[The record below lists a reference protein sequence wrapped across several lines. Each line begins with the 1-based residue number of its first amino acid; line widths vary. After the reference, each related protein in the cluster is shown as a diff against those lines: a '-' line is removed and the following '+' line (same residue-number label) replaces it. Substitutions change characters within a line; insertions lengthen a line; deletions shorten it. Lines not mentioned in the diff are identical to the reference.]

1 MKKTKYCILMILF
14 ITLIFISI
22 VNIGESHIENNISD
36 SYENEVDEIELYL
49 EHIGNRESGGNYLI
63 VNSYGYMGKYQFS
76 PKTLR
81 GLGINVNRKDFLSNP
96 ILQDSAMVV
105 LLIHN
110 KELLETYI
118 NLYDGS
124 YMDGNLITESGI
136 LAAAHLIG
144 PKRTKILL
152 KDGIDSYDGYG
163 TPVSSYIKEFSGY
176 SLNLQ

>member
-14 ITLIFISI
+14 TTLIFISTI
-22 VNIGESHIENNISD
+22 NIGESHIENDISD
-36 SYENEVDEIELYL
+36 SYENEVDEIKLYL

-96 ILQDSAMVV
+96 ILQDSAMVA

-110 KELLETYI
+110 RELLEKYI

-124 YMDGNLITESGI
+124 YMGGNLITESGI

-144 PKRTKILL
+144 PRRTKILL

-163 TPVSSYIKEFSGY
+163 TPVSSYLKEFSGY